1 MSDQEYIKK
10 LEKSAADYVALT
22 QPELEKLAEY
32 RKADAAFVKLASHAV
47 QVLAE
52 NGVIDR
58 SDVSA
63 VVDKIAADHSTV
75 FTIMENM
82 APHVRVPGMGSETE
96 VRETETAKDPWLEAF
111 S

>member
-1 MSDQEYIKK
+1 MTDQEYIDK

-32 RKADAAFVKLASHAV
+32 RKADAEFVKLATHAV

-52 NGVIDR
+52 NGVVDK
-58 SDVSA
+58 SDVNA
-63 VVDKIAADHSTV
+63 IVDKIASDHNTV

-82 APHVRVPGMGSETE
+82 APNVRVPGMGSETE
-96 VRETETAKDPWLEAF
+96 VREAEKTKDPWLEAF

>member
-1 MSDQEYIKK
+1 MTEQEYVRK
-10 LEKSAADYVALT
+10 LEKSAADYVAAT

-32 RKADAAFVKLASHAV
+32 READAEFVKLATHAV
-47 QVLAE
+47 QVLAD
-52 NGVIDR
+52 NGVVDK

-63 VVDKIAADHSTV
+63 IVDKIASDHNAV

-96 VRETETAKDPWLEAF
+96 VREAETAKDPWLEAF